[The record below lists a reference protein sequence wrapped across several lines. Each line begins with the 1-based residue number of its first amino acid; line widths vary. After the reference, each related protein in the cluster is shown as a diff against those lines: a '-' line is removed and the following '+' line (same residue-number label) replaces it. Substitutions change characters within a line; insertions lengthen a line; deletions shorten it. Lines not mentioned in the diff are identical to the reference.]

1 MNLLGVGGHVGE
13 GSGVLLGGG
22 EVEGVG
28 DGLVGRGAAHH
39 PQHQLQV
46 RHLGQHQHYSP
57 FYLCNNHPMTIIT
70 ARMEKTLDNLS
81 IHSM

>member
-13 GSGVLLGGG
+13 GSGVFLGGG
-22 EVEGVG
+22 EVDGVG

-46 RHLGQHQHYSP
+46 RHLGQQLQHHPLESRLDEEHFRYSEFQTKRASTP
-57 FYLCNNHPMTIIT
+57 HMC
-70 ARMEKTLDNLS
+70 
-81 IHSM
+81 